1 MMATRLPLAPGPGQT
16 EVLDLD
22 RGALLVEGPPGSGKT
37 TLLRERFARLVE
49 KGANPE
55 RILLLA
61 LHRRAALEGRD
72 RLVHRLGRCLGDV
85 PVQTA
90 RGPGFRRLR
99 RPRGGP
105 GG

>member
-16 EVLDLD
+16 EDLDLD

-72 RLVHRLGRCLGDV
+72 RLVHRLGRALAPR

-90 RGPGFRRLR
+90 HGPAFPPFRRR
-99 RPRGGP
+99 V
-105 GG
+105 